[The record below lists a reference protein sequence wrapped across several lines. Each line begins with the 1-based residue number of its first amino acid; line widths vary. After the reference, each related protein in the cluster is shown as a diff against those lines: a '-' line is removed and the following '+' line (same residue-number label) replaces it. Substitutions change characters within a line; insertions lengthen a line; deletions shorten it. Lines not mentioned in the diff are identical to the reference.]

1 MIQYTFFQTGDHS
14 SMSSFDVVAPHR
26 TVSPTNTS
34 VTTDITATR
43 PTTKPAAQY
52 SPDNS
57 TISEGS
63 DSTIAPHYEPH
74 DASIYI
80 TSLRHEAPVLAPLRS
95 LGTLKGMVL
104 FISDAFFLHAHL
116 FAALSTREA
125 TSDLLYP
132 GLPAKMY
139 EYPLTRGT
147 EADALETIRR
157 QVAELQDQNLHLAQ
171 VMLKI
176 KFYE

>member
-1 MIQYTFFQTGDHS
+1 MFAMIQYTFFQTGDHS

-104 FISDAFFLHAHL
+104 FI
-116 FAALSTREA
+116 
-125 TSDLLYP
+125 
-132 GLPAKMY
+132 
-139 EYPLTRGT
+139 
-147 EADALETIRR
+147 ADALFFTRIYLQHCRR
-157 QVAELQDQNLHLAQ
+157 VKQPVICCIPDCLRRCTNTR
-171 VMLKI
+171 
-176 KFYE
+176 